1 MSVNIAF
8 TGAHGTGKTTL
19 LNDIESSLS
28 GRIILKS
35 VTEVA
40 RKIIEKGY
48 PLNMDATVDSYIHYI
63 NDQLKE
69 EDEKMKGC
77 DLFISDRT
85 LLDPVAYA
93 MVNSKLPRPYIPQ
106 YFIEMMENVW
116 LLEKDKYDFYVYFP
130 IEFEMETDGVR
141 PIDDKYRNN
150 IDRVIE
156 MLLKKYKIK
165 YIKVTGNK
173 EERKNYI
180 LSIIENRIII

>member
-1 MSVNIAF
+1 MSVKIAF
-8 TGAHGTGKTTL
+8 TGAHCTGKTTL

-28 GRIILKS
+28 GKTILKS

-40 RKIIEKGY
+40 RRIIERGY

-69 EDEKMKGC
+69 EEQMEGC

-93 MVNSKLPRPYIPQ
+93 MINSKLPRPYIPQ

-130 IEFEMETDGVR
+130 IEFEMEADGVR
-141 PIDDKYRNN
+141 PIDDRYRKD
-150 IDRVIE
+150 IDKMIKT
-156 MLLKKYKIK
+156 LLEKYKIK
-165 YIKVTGNK
+165 YIRVTGNK
-173 EERKNYI
+173 EERKNYL
-180 LSIIENRIII
+180 LSIIEKYIIS